1 MSYQFKINSKEL
13 LEKIEELIREGNATR
28 IIVKDENGK
37 VFIEI
42 PVTIGVIGTLFAPIV
57 AALGALAG
65 MAAHYTV
72 EVINREDEAKAA
84 PNKADSGA
92 ENL

>member
-13 LEKIEELIREGNATR
+13 LEKIEELIKEGNATR

-65 MAAHYTV
+65 LAANYTV
-72 EVINREDEAKAA
+72 EVINKGDE
-84 PNKADSGA
+84 NKTATENPDSGT